1 MNCAAPLCRPAVRS
15 LVLCVIASLAALTSA
30 TGCAT
35 VMRGNKQVVH
45 LVTEPPAA
53 RVVVDGKPYVAPADV
68 TLQRNTPAHEVTVSK
83 EGYQTIT
90 FKFKSRFDGGGVK
103 AWAVDAAVPGGS
115 ALFAV
120 DTLFGASREYDKIA
134 TIKLPKA
141 IEPNPAPITLYEYKG
156 KLLGKV
162 DYDAAVEHDKL
173 FKSKKKGKEPAATQ
187 PTGTAQANP

>member
-1 MNCAAPLCRPAVRS
+1 MNRVFTSCRPAVRS
-15 LVLCVIASLAALTSA
+15 LAVAVASLTLALML

-35 VMRGNKQVVH
+35 VTRGNQQVVH

-53 RVVVDGKPYVAPADV
+53 RVVVDGKPYVTPADV

-115 ALFAV
+115 ALFAF
-120 DTLFGASREYDKIA
+120 DTLYGASREYDKIA
-134 TIKLPKA
+134 TIKLPRA
-141 IEPNPAPITLYEYKG
+141 IEPNPAPIVLYEYKG
-156 KLLGKV
+156 KLLGKA

-173 FKSKKKGKEPAATQ
+173 FKSKKNGKEPATSQ
-187 PTGTAQANP
+187 PTGTAEASS

>member
-1 MNCAAPLCRPAVRS
+1 MNRVAPLLRLLTWSA
-15 LVLCVIASLAALTSA
+15 ASLTVLMS

-35 VMRGNKQVVH
+35 ITRGNKQVVH

-53 RVVVDGKPYVAPADV
+53 RVVVDGKPYISPADV
-68 TLQRNTPAHEVTVSK
+68 RLQRNTPAHEVTVSK

-90 FKFKSRFDGGGVK
+90 FKLKSRWDGGGVK

-115 ALFAV
+115 ALFAI
-120 DTLFGASREYDKIA
+120 DTLYGAAREYDKIA

-141 IEPNPAPITLYEYKG
+141 VEPNPAPITLYEYKG
-156 KLLGKV
+156 KLLTKV

-173 FKSKKKGKEPAATQ
+173 FKSKKKGKEPAGTQ
-187 PTGTAQANP
+187 PTGTAQASS